1 MMKIKLI
8 QENPVV
14 GDILGNLAKAK
25 EEIDIAKKNNVN
37 LIIFSEMFL
46 CGYPPEDLVLRSDF
60 INKIDDSIKELTKLT
75 ADISV
80 IMGAPSKEND
90 DIFNSAYFLEKN
102 EVKLIYSK
110 QVLPNYK
117 EFDERRYFNP
127 GKENKIVELNGI
139 KLGLSICEDI
149 WSEDYVSN
157 LVSDGA
163 EAIINL
169 SASPFTISKKTTR
182 EKMLSSYVNKHNVPI
197 IYVNQVGGQDEL
209 VFDGSSMIFSPN
221 NTQIFSLKSF
231 KNDTKEIEITKKEK
245 LELNVLDSQENDH
258 DELEDIYNALV
269 LGTKDYVDKNGF
281 KGIIIGSSGGI
292 DSALTA
298 TIAHDALGASRVNT
312 VMMPFDYTADMSIED
327 AKELAENLSINHSVI
342 SIKEI
347 YESFFNALKPSFKNA
362 KMDKTEENL
371 QSRCRGVTLMALS
384 NKLGYLVLTTGNKS
398 EAAVGY
404 STLYGDTAGGF
415 SVLKDVSK
423 TLVYELS
430 KYRNLKSVVIPKR
443 IIERAPSAELAP
455 DQKDTDSLPD
465 YSILDPIIEMYVE
478 MDLSPNDII
487 AKGYEEEEVRRILRL
502 IDLNE
507 YKRRQVP
514 IGIKISD
521 RNFGKDRRYPIT
533 NGWKP

>member
-25 EEIDIAKKNNVN
+25 EEIEIAKKNNVN

-60 INKIDDSIKELTKLT
+60 IKKIENSVEDLTKLT
-75 ADISV
+75 TDISV
-80 IMGAPSKEND
+80 IMGAPSKENN
-90 DIFNSAYFLEKN
+90 DIYNSAYFLEKK

-110 QVLPNYK
+110 RILPNYK
-117 EFDERRYFNP
+117 EFDERRYFTP
-127 GKENKIVELNGI
+127 GKENKIIKFNGI
-139 KLGLSICEDI
+139 KFGLSICEDI
-149 WSEDYVSN
+149 WSEKYVSN

-163 EAIINL
+163 EVIINL
-169 SASPFTISKKTTR
+169 SASPFTVTKKMTR
-182 EKMLSSYVNKHNVPI
+182 KKMLSSYASKYKTPI
-197 IYVNQVGGQDEL
+197 IYLNQVGGQDEL
-209 VFDGSSMIFSPN
+209 VFDGSSMIFSSN
-221 NTQIFSLKSF
+221 DENFFSFNSF
-231 KNDTKEIEITKKEK
+231 RVDTKEIEIIKKEK
-245 LELNVLDSQENDH
+245 IDINVIDYQEKEY

-298 TIAHDALGASRVNT
+298 TIAYDALGSSRVNT
-312 VMMPFDYTADMSIED
+312 VMMPFDYTAEMSIED
-327 AKELAENLSINHSVI
+327 AKELADNLSINHSVI
-342 SIKEI
+342 SIKDI
-347 YESFFNALKPSFKNA
+347 YQSFFDALAPSFKNTEV
-362 KMDKTEENL
+362 DKTEENL

-430 KYRNLKSVVIPKR
+430 KYRNLKSFVIPRR